1 MTYRSGVLTGAAGA
15 LLLAGA
21 VAAGWWVVAGPTA
34 GGGRPAPPPVPA
46 TVPQVFKE
54 AQATS
59 VTLTPEGEA
68 RLAIRTAVVE
78 RKPVPRA
85 RVYGGE
91 VVIPPGRAVLVAA
104 PLAGVL
110 RLADKAPVAGLAVRQ
125 GDHVFQLLPLLD
137 PVGRANLTVA
147 KVDALG
153 QLENAQEQLRGAN
166 IGLDRAKKVLAGG
179 AGTQRAV
186 DEAQVLVD
194 VATKALAAA
203 AARKKLMD
211 AVVGQVE
218 AGTTAAVPVEA
229 PADGVLRAVSAQP
242 GQTVPAGAALFE
254 VVDLSRVWV
263 RVPVYVGD
271 LPDVDATAPA
281 AVGALTTRPGD
292 PTRPA
297 TPVAAPPAANAAAG
311 TADLLYALDNRETKY
326 APGQRL
332 GATLSLAGPADALVV
347 PAAAVVYDVHGG
359 GWVYERTGDRAYARR
374 RVVVRYVANGLA
386 VLAAGPP
393 VGTAVVT
400 DGAAELFGTETGFSK

>member
-15 LLLAGA
+15 LLLAA
-21 VAAGWWVVAGPTA
+21 AAAAGWWVVAGPTA
-34 GGGRPAPPPVPA
+34 GGGKAPPPAVPA

-54 AQATS
+54 AQSTS

-68 RLAIRTAVVE
+68 RLAIRTAAVE
-78 RKPVPRA
+78 WKPVPRV

-91 VVIPPGRAVLVAA
+91 VVIPPGRAILVSAPLAGLLRSAGKA
-104 PLAGVL
+104 PLAGV
-110 RLADKAPVAGLAVRQ
+110 AVKQ
-125 GDHVFQLLPLLD
+125 GEPVFQLLPLLD

-147 KVDALG
+147 KVDAQG
-153 QLENAQEQLRGAN
+153 QLENAQEQLRGAT
-166 IGLDRAKKVLAGG
+166 IGLERAKKVLAGE

-186 DEAQVLVD
+186 DEAQVQMD

-203 AARKKLMD
+203 SARKKLMD

-242 GQTVPAGAALFE
+242 GQSIPAGAALFE

-271 LPDVDATAPA
+271 LADVNENAPA
-281 AVGALTTRPGD
+281 AVGPLTARPGVA
-292 PTRPA
+292 TRPA
-297 TPVAAPPAANAAAG
+297 APVAAPPAANPAAG
-311 TADLLYALDNRETKY
+311 TADLIYALDNREAKY
-326 APGQRL
+326 APGQRV
-332 GATLSLAGPADALVV
+332 GVTLALAGPADALVV

-359 GWVYERTGDRAYARR
+359 GWVYEKAADRAYARR
-374 RVVVRYVANGLA
+374 RVVVRYVSNGLA
-386 VLAAGPP
+386 VLAAGPA
-393 VGTAVVT
+393 VGTVVVT